1 MDFFDFK
8 GKSYILVRDYFSK
21 FPYMYTCKT
30 SWCSLKDHL
39 IDLFAAEGYLREIVS
54 DNGSPFNSHD
64 FASFLSSHSV
74 KHTTSSPHYS
84 QSNGFIER

>member
-21 FPYMYTCKT
+21 FPYMYACKT

-74 KHTTSSPHYS
+74 KHTTSSPHYP